1 VRRVSAGYL
10 CGSGNLVTKLG
21 VVALAGPDN
30 GGTYQYTLSMLHG
43 LQHVRGFDITLFG
56 DPANPDFI
64 ELGHPIVRL
73 TESYAKQLA
82 ALVAHRIHLGLPDPF
97 AAQDVLL
104 APIYSLAL
112 LHTSKPFAYTL
123 HDLQE
128 LHFPENFSLR
138 QRIWRRQIHSR
149 LLKRARRVIC
159 ESEYVKSDMVVAFSV
174 PEHRITVV
182 PAPPQRQFLAE
193 HNGEQL
199 ESARV
204 RLGLPKKFLVYPAH
218 YWTHKNHLRLIDAFR
233 LVVNEVPDLKLVLT
247 GKKIDDYQKVV
258 NAIDK
263 AQLNDHVCHLGF
275 IERDDLQA
283 VYQLATA
290 LVMPSLFESVS
301 IPIYEAF
308 QLGTP
313 VAASNVLAIPEQ
325 VGDAGLLFDPT
336 SVTSIANAILT
347 IVRDGELARRLG
359 KRGRDRMQAMTPERY
374 GDQLQ
379 AVLDDLK
386 SRRAD

>member
-1 VRRVSAGYL
+1 M
-10 CGSGNLVTKLG
+10 TKLG

-64 ELGHPIVRL
+64 KLGYPIVRL

-82 ALVAHRIHLGLPDPF
+82 ALVAHRIHLRLPDPF
-97 AAQDVLL
+97 ASQDILL

-123 HDLQE
+123 HDVQE

-159 ESEYVKSDMVVAFSV
+159 ESEYVKSDMVGTFGV
-174 PEHRITVV
+174 PEQRIAVI
-182 PAPPQRQFLAE
+182 PAPPQRQFLSE
-193 HNGEQL
+193 QNGEQL
-199 ESARV
+199 EAVRV
-204 RLGLPKKFLVYPAH
+204 WLGLPKKFLVYPAH
-218 YWTHKNHLRLIDAFR
+218 YWAHKNHLRLIEAFR
-233 LVVNEVPDLKLVLT
+233 LVANELPDLKLVLT
-247 GKKIDDYQKVV
+247 GKKIDDYQKIV
-258 NAIDK
+258 NAIGK
-263 AQLNDHVCHLGF
+263 ARLNDHVCHLGF
-275 IERDDLQA
+275 IDRDDLQA

-359 KRGRDRMQAMTPERY
+359 KRGRERMQAMTPERY

-379 AVLDDLK
+379 AVLGDLK
-386 SRRAD
+386 SHSAD

>member
-1 VRRVSAGYL
+1 M
-10 CGSGNLVTKLG
+10 TKLG
-21 VVALAGPDN
+21 VVALAGSDN
-30 GGTYQYTLSMLHG
+30 GGTYQYTLAMLHG

-64 ELGHPIVRL
+64 RLGYPIVRL

-82 ALVAHRIHLGLPDPF
+82 ALTLHRIHLRLPDPF
-97 AAQDVLL
+97 ASQDILL

-128 LHFPENFSLR
+128 LHFPDNFTLR
-138 QRIWRRQIHSR
+138 QRIWRHQLHSR

-159 ESEYVKSDMVVAFSV
+159 ESGYVKSDIVGAFGV
-174 PEHRITVV
+174 PEHRVAVI
-182 PAPPQRQFLAE
+182 PAPPQRQFLSE
-193 HNGEQL
+193 QNGEQL
-199 ESARV
+199 EAARL
-204 RLGLPKKFLVYPAH
+204 RLGLPGKFLVYPAH
-218 YWTHKNHLRLIDAFR
+218 YWAHKNHLRLIEAFR

-247 GKKIDDYQKVV
+247 GKKIDDYQTVV

-263 AQLNDHVCHLGF
+263 EQLNDHVCHLGF
-275 IERDDLQA
+275 IDRDDLQA

-325 VGDAGLLFDPT
+325 VGDAGVLFDPT
-336 SVTSIANAILT
+336 SVVSIKNAILKL
-347 IVRDGELARRLG
+347 VRDPELARSLG
-359 KRGRDRMQAMTPERY
+359 KRGRERMQAMTPERY

-379 AVLDDLK
+379 AILGDLR
-386 SRRAD
+386 SGSAG

>member
-1 VRRVSAGYL
+1 M
-10 CGSGNLVTKLG
+10 TKLG
-21 VVALAGPDN
+21 VVALAGSDN
-30 GGTYQYTLSMLHG
+30 GGTYQYTLAMLHG

-64 ELGHPIVRL
+64 KLGYPIVRL

-82 ALVAHRIHLGLPDPF
+82 ALVLHRVHLRLPDPF
-97 AAQDVLL
+97 ASQDILL

-138 QRIWRRQIHSR
+138 QRIWRHQIHSR
-149 LLKRARRVIC
+149 LLQRARRVIC
-159 ESEYVKSDMVVAFSV
+159 ESGYVKSDMVGAFGV
-174 PEHRITVV
+174 PEDRVAV
-182 PAPPQRQFLAE
+182 LPAPPQRQFLSE
-193 HNGEQL
+193 QNGEQL
-199 ESARV
+199 EAARL
-204 RLGLPKKFLVYPAH
+204 RLGLPDKFLVYPAH
-218 YWTHKNHLRLIDAFR
+218 YWAHKNHLRLIEAFR
-233 LVVNEVPDLKLVLT
+233 LVVNEMPDLKLVLT
-247 GKKIDDYQKVV
+247 GKKIDDYQTVV

-263 AQLNDHVCHLGF
+263 AQLTDHVCHLGF
-275 IERDDLQA
+275 IDRDDLQA

-301 IPIYEAF
+301 IPVYEAF

-325 VGDAGLLFDPT
+325 VGDAGVLFDPT
-336 SVTSIANAILT
+336 SVVSIKNAILQL
-347 IVRDGELARRLG
+347 VRDPELARLLG
-359 KRGRDRMQAMTPERY
+359 KRGRERMQAMTPQRY
-374 GDQLQ
+374 GGQLE
-379 AVLDDLK
+379 AVLGDLLGDLK
-386 SRRAD
+386 SRSTD